1 MGGAVSESLS
11 VIWDEAFLRYKLSPE
26 HPLHPIRLALT
37 VDLAT
42 TLGVLDR
49 PNLSV
54 LAPEAASDDLLR
66 LVHTD
71 AYINAVK
78 GAYDH
83 PTQAYRHGMGTPD
96 NPIFAGMHQ
105 SSALLTGASVL
116 AAQRLLSGQAQ
127 HAANIGGGLHH
138 AMPDRA
144 SGFCVYNDPAVAIA
158 WMLTQGIER
167 IAYVDVDVHHG
178 DGVQEVFAADPRV
191 LTVSLHQHPATLFP
205 GTGLPDEVG
214 TGDAV
219 GSAVNVALPPGT
231 DDAGWLRA
239 FAATVPA
246 LLRAFRPQIL
256 VTQHGCDSHR
266 EDPLAD
272 LALTIDGQRTSY
284 ALLHTLAHE
293 LCEGRWLL
301 LGGGG
306 YGLTRCVPRAW
317 THLLAEASGDPLDP
331 ATTIPGDW
339 AEAAR
344 RRGVTASLPDR
355 MTEDGDTRY
364 EPWQPG
370 DDDPVGRAVLATR
383 RASFP
388 LAGLDPDDPRD

>member
-1 MGGAVSESLS
+1 VSDTLS
-11 VIWDEAFLRYKLSPE
+11 VIWDEAFLRYKLSPD

-37 VDLAT
+37 VDLSRA
-42 TLGVLDR
+42 LGVLDH
-49 PNLSV
+49 PHITL
-54 LAPEAASDDLLR
+54 LAPEPADDDLLR
-66 LVHTD
+66 LVHSD
-71 AYINAVK
+71 AYLNAVRN
-78 GAYDH
+78 AFDD
-83 PTQAYRHGMGTPD
+83 PAQAFRHGMGTPD
-96 NPIFAGMHQ
+96 NPIFQNMHEAA
-105 SSALLTGASVL
+105 ALLTGGSVL
-116 AAQRLLSGQAQ
+116 AARRILDGHAQ

-178 DGVQEVFAADPRV
+178 DGVQEVFTADPRV
-191 LTVSLHQHPATLFP
+191 LTISLHQHPATLFP
-205 GTGLPDEVG
+205 GTGYPGEVG
-214 TGDAV
+214 TGDAT
-219 GSAVNVALPPGT
+219 GSAANVALPPGT

-239 FAATVPA
+239 FAATVPS
-246 LLRAFRPQIL
+246 LLRAFRPQVL
-256 VTQHGCDSHR
+256 VTQQGCDSHR
-266 EDPLAD
+266 DDPLAD

-284 ALLHTLAHE
+284 ALLHGLAHE

-317 THLLAEASGDPLDP
+317 THLLAEAAGHPVDP
-331 ATTIPGDW
+331 ATAIPPQW
-339 AEAAR
+339 PEAAR
-344 RRGVTASLPDR
+344 RRGVTSALPDR
-355 MTEDGDTRY
+355 MSEGGDTAY

-370 DDDPVGRAVLATR
+370 DADPVGKAVQATR
-383 RASFP
+383 RAAFP